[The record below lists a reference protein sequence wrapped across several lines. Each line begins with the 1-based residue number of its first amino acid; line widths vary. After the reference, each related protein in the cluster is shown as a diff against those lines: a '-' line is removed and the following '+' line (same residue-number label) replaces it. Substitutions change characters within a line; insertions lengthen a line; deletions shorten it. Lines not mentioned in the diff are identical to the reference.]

1 MEKPVAGHGMGNVTK
16 CRVKQHLKFYHKEG
30 KVTMLFFFQ
39 TYFQTG
45 PCLPECLCFHGSMM
59 DPSFLACIISKLCYN
74 K

>member
-30 KVTMLFFFQ
+30 KVTMLFFFH

-45 PCLPECLCFHGSMM
+45 PCLPECLCVHVFSRIDDGSFI
-59 DPSFLACIISKLCYN
+59 PCLHYQ
-74 K
+74 

>member
-39 TYFQTG
+39 TYF
-45 PCLPECLCFHGSMM
+45 PKMK
-59 DPSFLACIISKLCYN
+59 I
-74 K
+74 